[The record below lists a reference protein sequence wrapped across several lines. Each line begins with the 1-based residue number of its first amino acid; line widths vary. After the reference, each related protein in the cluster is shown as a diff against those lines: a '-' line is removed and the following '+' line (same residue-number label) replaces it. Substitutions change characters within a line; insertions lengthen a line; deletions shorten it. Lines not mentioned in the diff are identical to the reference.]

1 MNDNNSAESG
11 TGAAGDAARDR
22 AAGERA
28 ASGRA
33 EAAKAAKA
41 EEKAAK
47 REAQKAAQEAAAAKR
62 AEKKAARQAK
72 RGAESAQK
80 KTRKQA
86 AKESDEDASGA
97 ADGQSEGAVPSAAQ
111 GETKETDALPAKVVK
126 GKKPKKSRQAKSSS
140 PKEIRRAI
148 RPIRS
153 RSQQTTARLIWAV
166 FGMALVIV
174 AIAGFW
180 FVLNSQEDTTEIEVL
195 VAARTLTQGDTLD
208 SVTDVRIVTIAVDL
222 NDATISYLR
231 ESELESIDGETILEN
246 ANPGDPL
253 TEDMFEGSS
262 LDAPDGEE
270 DSGFQNE
277 IEFKIE
283 FPGPVTFPEEGIG
296 FGSTRVVIYAIQ
308 GQSGSKFAFEVVDI
322 ARGGG
327 NEEGGDNEVG
337 GANEIYLRGSY
348 EDRAWWE
355 ENFTRAYSNQEGGVS
370 FELEIPKPDDSSIDT
385 LCWRERFRTI
395 YKVEALSPEEYRE
408 LIEQLECPESFLG
421 SLSEGPSST
430 TEGDDTEPG
439 AEVPETPDAEPGT
452 PSTEGDDTEPD
463 GQPSIAERL
472 RSERFSEDRDVPDEF
487 IAPATP
493 SGEES
498 GDLPGGFDIPAVPP
512 FPDVS

>member
-1 MNDNNSAESG
+1 MNDNNSARSG

-33 EAAKAAKA
+33 EVAKAAKA

-62 AEKKAARQAK
+62 AEKKAAKQAK

-86 AKESDEDASGA
+86 AKESDEDDSGA
-97 ADGQSEGAVPSAAQ
+97 ADGQSEGAAPSAAQ

-148 RPIRS
+148 SPIRS

-195 VAARTLTQGDTLD
+195 VTARQLTPGNLLESEDVEIQTIDLKDSTLSYVPASELGTLVGQTILHEVDQGDQLTFGMFVD
-208 SVTDVRIVTIAVDL
+208 SPFGAR
-222 NDATISYLR
+222 
-231 ESELESIDGETILEN
+231 
-246 ANPGDPL
+246 
-253 TEDMFEGSS
+253 
-262 LDAPDGEE
+262 DGEE
-270 DSGFQNE
+270 GEGSDVQNE
-277 IEFKIE
+277 IEFKLE
-283 FPGPVTFPEEGIG
+283 FPGPVTFPEEGVS
-296 FGSTRVVIYAIQ
+296 FNTRVVIYAV
-308 GQSGSKFAFEVVDI
+308 QSGSKFAFEVVDI
-322 ARGGG
+322 ARGGDI
-327 NEEGGDNEVG
+327 EAGGE
-337 GANEIYLRGSY
+337 NEIYLRGSY
-348 EDRAWWE
+348 EYRAWWE
-355 ENFTRAYSNQEGGVS
+355 ENFTEAYSNQEGGVS
-370 FELEIPKPDDSSIDT
+370 FELEIPRPADPSIDT

-395 YKVEALSPEEYRE
+395 YKVGALSPEEYRE
-408 LIEQLECPESFLG
+408 LIDQLECPESFLG
-421 SLSEGPSST
+421 GLPEGPSST

-439 AEVPETPDAEPGT
+439 ADVPETPSTEPGT
-452 PSTEGDDTEPD
+452 PGTEGDDTEPD
-463 GQPSIAERL
+463 EQPNIVERL

-487 IAPATP
+487 IAPAAP

-498 GDLPGGFDIPAVPP
+498 GSLPGGFDIPVPA
-512 FPDVS
+512 FPDV

>member
-1 MNDNNSAESG
+1 MNDNNSAGSG

-22 AAGERA
+22 AAGDRA

-33 EAAKAAKA
+33 ANDRTEAAKAAKA

-62 AEKKAARQAK
+62 AEKKAAKKAK
-72 RGAESAQK
+72 REAESAQK
-80 KTRKQA
+80 KKQKEA
-86 AKESDEDASGA
+86 VKESDEDA
-97 ADGQSEGAVPSAAQ
+97 ADGQSEGVAPLAAQ

-153 RSQQTTARLIWAV
+153 KSQQTTARLIWAV

-195 VAARTLTQGDTLD
+195 VAAKTLIPGSQLERD
-208 SVTDVRIVTIAVDL
+208 DVITETIDL
-222 NDATISYLR
+222 QDATISYVPA
-231 ESELESIDGETILEN
+231 SELGTLVGQTILYEVN
-246 ANPGDPL
+246 QEDLLTFGVFVDSPL
-253 TEDMFEGSS
+253 GA
-262 LDAPDGEE
+262 LDGEE
-270 DSGFQNE
+270 GSGSQNE
-277 IEFKIE
+277 IEFQIE
-283 FPGPVTFPEEGIG
+283 FPGTVTFPEEDVWPG
-296 FGSTRVVIYAIQ
+296 TRVVIFAVQ
-308 GQSGSKFAFEVVDI
+308 PGSAEQPGSRFAFEVVDI

-327 NEEGGDNEVG
+327 NAAGGESEAG
-337 GANEIYLRGSY
+337 GGNEIYLRGSY
-348 EDRAWWE
+348 EYRAWWE
-355 ENFTRAYSNQEGGVS
+355 KNFTEAYSSGGVS
-370 FELEIPKPDDSSIDT
+370 FELEIPRPADSSIDT

-395 YKVEALSPEEYRE
+395 YGVGALSPEAYRA
-408 LIEQLECPESFLG
+408 LIEQLECPEAFLG

-439 AEVPETPDAEPGT
+439 AGASETSG
-452 PSTEGDDTEPD
+452 TEGDDTEPD
-463 GQPSIAERL
+463 DQPNIAERL
-472 RSERFSEDRDVPDEF
+472 ESERFSADREVPDEF
-487 IAPATP
+487 IAPAAP

-498 GDLPGGFDIPAVPP
+498 GALPEFNLPSPP
-512 FPDVS
+512 GFPDV